1 LPRNGCVVCMGGLDG
16 NYRRCRRQRYS
27 SRSRREQ
34 QIRHGSR
41 GQSGLPAL
49 SVERYGRCCVLS
61 DRRFAVLGGVH
72 TYGHLLSLCEALT
85 VGDGEHW
92 ELLPPMHDARTHFAC
107 AAVTGGIVVAGGRGL
122 KSTEVFDEVLDQWLR
137 LPCDLPIDNQ
147 LFAIGSALL

>member
-1 LPRNGCVVCMGGLDG
+1 MT
-16 NYRRCRRQRYS
+16 RRCRRQRYS

-92 ELLPPMHDARTHFAC
+92 ELLPPMHDARSRFAC
-107 AAVTGGIVVAGGRGL
+107 AVVAGCIIVAGGHGL